1 MFGIGETELVIIVVF
16 AFLLFGPDKL
26 PGMGRTLGRMLRQ
39 FREASD
45 GFTEVVQTSIMDPA
59 AEELE
64 RSDKSPK
71 QRRREAEI
79 EAAAQARETTGEDG
93 VAAGAEASDAAAPAS
108 EPARRETFAERKARL
123 MAERKAREEAEAA
136 RAAEA
141 AAAAAAE
148 VEAESETKA
157 EASAAETGDGA
168 GSVASAPAGHAAP
181 PARAAEKASDTR
193 SATDLYAMGGRHSS
207 RFHAGEDEAAA
218 ATVATMATVVTDTTG
233 DVEAPAGASKDET
246 DAKEEGGER

>member
-64 RSDKSPK
+64 RSEKSPK
-71 QRRREAEI
+71 QRRREAEL
-79 EAAAQARETTGEDG
+79 EAAQAREAADAGDG
-93 VAAGAEASDAAAPAS
+93 QADAEASESAAPAP
-108 EPARRETFAERKARL
+108 EPPRRETFAERKARL
-123 MAERKAREEAEAA
+123 LAERKAREEAEAEAA

-141 AAAAAAE
+141 
-148 VEAESETKA
+148 EAEA
-157 EASAAETGDGA
+157 GGGDGTGTEA
-168 GSVASAPAGHAAP
+168 AVAADGAESAPAAPAGPSAPAAE
-181 PARAAEKASDTR
+181 EKASETR

-207 RFHAGEDEAAA
+207 RFHVAEAEDARA
-218 ATVATMATVVTDTTG
+218 VDTTG
-233 DVEAPAGASKDET
+233 EGEAPVGASPHES